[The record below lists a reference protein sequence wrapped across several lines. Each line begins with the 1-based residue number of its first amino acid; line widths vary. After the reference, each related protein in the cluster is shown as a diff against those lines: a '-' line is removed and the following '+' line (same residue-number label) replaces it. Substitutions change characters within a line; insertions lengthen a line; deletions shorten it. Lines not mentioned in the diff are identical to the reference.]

1 MAWLL
6 CLALKILKVATLWYR
21 CLQNKHIKN
30 LQQWSNSLVVKMLI
44 HNPGVPYSKP
54 LGGSKVD
61 SVFHPSEVERVS
73 GISGNL
79 VAKSKLPP
87 HSGSVALRQLNLF
100 HKKETIKC
108 KVKLYQRNKFFFV
121 FFFESFY
128 EFLRPYWFLY
138 FRKMFFEKLPGRTPL
153 PAGQRI

>member
-1 MAWLL
+1 MIVWKRCFPDYLLLNNFAYPAIFLNPLMAWLL
-6 CLALKILKVATLWYR
+6 CLTLKILEVPTLWQR

-30 LQQWSNSLVVKMLI
+30 LKQWSNSLVVKMLI

-61 SVFHPSEVERVS
+61 SVFHPSEVDRVS

-108 KVKLYQRNKFFFV
+108 KVKL
-121 FFFESFY
+121 
-128 EFLRPYWFLY
+128 L
-138 FRKMFFEKLPGRTPL
+138 
-153 PAGQRI
+153 